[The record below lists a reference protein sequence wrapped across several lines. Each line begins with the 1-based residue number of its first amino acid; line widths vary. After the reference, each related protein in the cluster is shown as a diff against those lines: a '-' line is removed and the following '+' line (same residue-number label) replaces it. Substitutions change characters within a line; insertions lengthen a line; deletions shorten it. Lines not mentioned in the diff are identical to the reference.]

1 MRTPRDSL
9 LILGLLTVGCLL
21 LGVVA
26 GVALG
31 KQIPNVADPQTTDLH
46 RPIAA
51 TSLALTQAAQ
61 LSILL
66 IGVDAINASQPKL
79 EACWVITFQ
88 PGTGQYYVLGFS
100 PEAQINLPGEATPQP
115 LATIY
120 TLDHQIGRG
129 EVFTRDALRVISPG
143 LSFQAEMMFDR
154 FMLSQTI
161 DMLGGITLH
170 NQRLNGQSLLALYD
184 TLPSDHPTERLMF
197 QQQALIALVETAKKQ
212 TWTPETMSPFF
223 DLGQSWS
230 PDQGFLLTLA
240 QGAQPISQAEFFITY
255 APLTVEGAPAP

>member
-26 GVALG
+26 GVAMG
-31 KQIPNVADPQTTDLH
+31 KQIPNVADPQTADPH
-46 RPIAA
+46 RPIEA

-61 LSILL
+61 LSVLL
-66 IGVDAINASQPKL
+66 IGVDSLNTSQPKL
-79 EACWVITFQ
+79 EACWVVTFQ

-100 PEAQINLPGEATPQP
+100 PETQVNLPGEATPQP

-120 TLDHQIGRG
+120 ALDHQIGRG
-129 EVFTRDALRVISPG
+129 DVFTRDALRVISPG
-143 LSFQAEMMFDR
+143 LSFQAEVMFDR
-154 FMLSQTI
+154 LMLSQAI

-170 NQRLNGQSLLALYD
+170 DQWLNGQSLLALYD
-184 TLPSDHPTERLMF
+184 ALPPNQPTDHLMF
-197 QQQALIALVETAKKQ
+197 QQQALSAIVEAAKKQ
-212 TWTPETMSPFF
+212 TWTPEAMAPFF
-223 DLGQSWS
+223 DLGQDWS

-240 QGAQPISQAEFFITY
+240 QAAQPISQAEFFITY
-255 APLTVEGAPAP
+255 APLTLNE